1 MVIWLSD
8 RSDAATSFA
17 KRFLLMR
24 DGTGNAIDGAPKAC
38 ASSGLHRVY
47 AGDDAARF
55 CGVARGDARLPD
67 LFGVAQYGTVYTG
80 SKGKIAE
87 HGGAGAQ
94 DASVPLVD
102 AGSGVGHARITRSPV
117 RTTQIAP
124 TILGLLGLDPDALQ
138 AVGLEHTP
146 SLALR

>member
-17 KRFLLMR
+17 KRSLLMR
-24 DGTGNAIDGAPKAC
+24 DGTGTPSTARPRPARAPGC
-38 ASSGLHRVY
+38 NGCT
-47 AGDDAARF
+47 GDDAARF

-94 DASVPLVD
+94 DTSVPLVD
-102 AGSGVGHARITRSPV
+102 AGSASGTPGSRAARSGRPRSPRRSSV
-117 RTTQIAP
+117 CSGSTP
-124 TILGLLGLDPDALQ
+124 T
-138 AVGLEHTP
+138 HC
-146 SLALR
+146 RR